1 MSGFKL
7 SGLWIFQDCQ
17 YARVVNF
24 KGYAGFSYFCK
35 YIRVLKVPRNAIMKR
50 SWIFQDSKYTRLLHM
65 QALHKV
71 FSVVLHKPE
80 YALIMLNMLEY
91 LCIYLK
97 KQSSEYVRI
106 LNVSSAIHSM
116 RSMSKLRSSYWNR
129 HIQYTVKY
137 LRWSVLQKE

>member
-1 MSGFKL
+1 
-7 SGLWIFQDCQ
+7 
-17 YARVVNF
+17 
-24 KGYAGFSYFCK
+24 
-35 YIRVLKVPRNAIMKR
+35 MKR
-50 SWIFQDSKYTRLLHM
+50 FWIFQDSKYTRLLHM

-71 FSVVLHKPE
+71 FSVVLHKLE

-97 KQSSEYVRI
+97 KQSSECVRI

-116 RSMSKLRSSYWNR
+116 RSMFKLLSSNWDR

-137 LRWSVLQKE
+137 LRWNVLQKEQCLSAGALGHLEKISSKTQEKKVPQGNSWEF